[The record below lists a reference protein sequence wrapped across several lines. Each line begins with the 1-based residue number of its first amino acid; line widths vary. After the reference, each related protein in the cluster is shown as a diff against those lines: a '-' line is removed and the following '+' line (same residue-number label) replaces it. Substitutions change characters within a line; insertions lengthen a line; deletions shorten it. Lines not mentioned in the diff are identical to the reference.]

1 MAYSFDPGALMS
13 QVYPLPDGQR
23 VRLRIVQR
31 RDEQQIRAIFA
42 QVGSEPEDFEVMR
55 LLRSDPRRRAV
66 ICATALVGTTETV
79 VGLGAIELGGRADA
93 EPDVLIADMRVGEGL
108 DELLRGALRGHASAI
123 TRARTAA

>member
-1 MAYSFDPGALMS
+1 MS